1 MARYELTFF
10 RVRNGRK
17 EYRYETIEAESLDEA
32 FERAY
37 MIGGREWALWQVKEA
52 EA

>member
-1 MARYELTFF
+1 MRKYELEYF

-17 EYRYETIEAESLDEA
+17 EYRYETIEAESQDEA